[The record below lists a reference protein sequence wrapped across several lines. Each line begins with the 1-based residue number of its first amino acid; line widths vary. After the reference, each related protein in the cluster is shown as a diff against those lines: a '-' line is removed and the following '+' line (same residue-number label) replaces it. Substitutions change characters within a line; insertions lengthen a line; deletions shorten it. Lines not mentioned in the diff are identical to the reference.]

1 MISFKN
7 VTYIIKNKT
16 ILNNIT
22 FNIKRKEKVLLIGKS
37 GSGKSTIFN
46 LLIKNIYPTSG
57 NIFFNKKDILQFS
70 NKETQLYKRKD
81 RV

>member
-37 GSGKSTIFN
+37 GSG
-46 LLIKNIYPTSG
+46 
-57 NIFFNKKDILQFS
+57 Q
-70 NKETQLYKRKD
+70 
-81 RV
+81 